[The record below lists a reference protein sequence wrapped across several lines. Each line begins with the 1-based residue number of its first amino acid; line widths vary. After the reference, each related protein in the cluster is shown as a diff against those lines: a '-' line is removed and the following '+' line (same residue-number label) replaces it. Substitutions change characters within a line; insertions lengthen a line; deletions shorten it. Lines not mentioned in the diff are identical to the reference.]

1 MRNILTKDTKTLQI
15 PKLER
20 LAGEKDSNIV
30 AEDATKE
37 IKIDFFVEQGFKKI
51 IFGIIIGKNRKKKRT
66 TESNSVIIFPPFPK
80 SEEVAIIN
88 IKMEHSYNLSQNIF
102 RKVTKLHQIGQD
114 QKFPVSVFE

>member
-37 IKIDFFVEQGFKKI
+37 IKIDFFAEYGFKKI
-51 IFGIIIGKNRKKKRT
+51 IFGIIIGKNRNKNNDR
-66 TESNSVIIFPPFPK
+66 
-80 SEEVAIIN
+80 
-88 IKMEHSYNLSQNIF
+88 IKFCDNFSTFS
-102 RKVTKLHQIGQD
+102 KT
-114 QKFPVSVFE
+114 

>member
-51 IFGIIIGKNRKKKRT
+51 IFGIIIGKNRNKNNDR
-66 TESNSVIIFPPFPK
+66 
-80 SEEVAIIN
+80 
-88 IKMEHSYNLSQNIF
+88 IKFCDNFSTFS
-102 RKVTKLHQIGQD
+102 KT
-114 QKFPVSVFE
+114 

>member
-15 PKLER
+15 

-51 IFGIIIGKNRKKKRT
+51 IFGIIIGKNRKKKER
-66 TESNSVIIFPPFPK
+66 
-80 SEEVAIIN
+80 
-88 IKMEHSYNLSQNIF
+88 QN
-102 RKVTKLHQIGQD
+102 QIL
-114 QKFPVSVFE
+114 